1 MLLCIYQSVVMSFEA
16 STWSSCLCTV
26 YYMVR
31 TWLMYAVMT
40 QIEYFGVINVF
51 NAQNIVRD

>member
-1 MLLCIYQSVVMSFEA
+1 MLSEA

-31 TWLMYAVMT
+31 TWIIYAVMT